1 MSTLTQPTVAVIG
14 TCDTKLEALRFLKR
28 TIQSTAVCHAIIID
42 VGSYDPSDSQDID
55 IPRTDVLKEY
65 ETAIRNMP
73 SRGEALDTMTIALTQ
88 LLARLHSAQSIMG
101 VIGAGGSGNTSVCT
115 KAFRDALP
123 IGFPKLMVSTM
134 ASGNVSHYVG
144 ETDMT
149 MMYSVVDVASMNPI
163 LETVLG
169 NAADA
174 ISGMA
179 KRYLMRADMK
189 SSLSSRPAIAVS
201 MFGLTTPCV
210 QVATQ
215 KLEELG
221 YSVVAFHATGAGG
234 LAMERLIREGH
245 FVGVLDITTTELADE
260 LVGGVLTAGP
270 RRLEAAASCG
280 IPQVVSVGALDMVN
294 FGPVDTIPKQFQGRL
309 FHHHNASVTLMRT
322 SREECSR
329 LGEIIAEKLKGAPRN
344 KTRVILPL
352 RGFSGIDKE
361 RGPFRDAE
369 ADGALL
375 EALKSSLQ
383 CPAQELDVN
392 INDPSFALMI
402 ATTLHDLLQVEG
414 FRHDV

>member
-1 MSTLTQPTVAVIG
+1 MPTLPTVAVIG
-14 TCDTKLEALRFLKR
+14 TCDTKLEALLFLKR
-28 TIQSTAVCHAIIID
+28 AVQSTAVCNAILID
-42 VGSYDPSDSQDID
+42 IGSYHPSDLRDID
-55 IPRTDVLKEY
+55 IPRSDVLREH
-65 ETAIRNMP
+65 TTTVRNTP
-73 SRGEALDTMTIALTQ
+73 SRKEAQEVMTIALTQ
-88 LLARLHSAQSIMG
+88 LLARLRTTQSIAG

-144 ETDMT
+144 ETDIT
-149 MMYSVVDVASMNPI
+149 MMYSVVDVAGMNPI
-163 LETVLG
+163 LEVVLG

-179 KRYLMRADMK
+179 KRSLIHADLK
-189 SSLSSRPAIAVS
+189 SSRPTIAVS

-270 RRLEAAASCG
+270 HRLEAAASCG

-294 FGPVDTIPKQFQGRL
+294 FGPADTIPKQFQGRL
-309 FHHHNASVTLMRT
+309 FHYHNSSVTLMRT
-322 SREECSR
+322 SREECSQ
-329 LGEIIAEKLKGAPRN
+329 LGQIMVEKLKGAPID

-352 RGFSGIDKE
+352 RGLSGIDKDT
-361 RGPFRDAE
+361 GPFRDAE

-375 EALKSSLQ
+375 DTLRSGLQ
-383 CPAQELDVN
+383 CPVEELDVN

-402 ATTLHDLLQVEG
+402 AKALHELLQADG
-414 FRHDV
+414 Q